1 MSYPLWSGFYL
12 RFGDELEP
20 ALNRQI
26 HALTARL
33 LESPLPG
40 VTDLIPSY
48 TTLYVEY
55 DARTLSEA
63 RVRGWVEAQREGEA
77 GLEQTPEPPVIEIP
91 VVYDGEDLPEV
102 AQRTG
107 LSIEEVIAKHAAPRY
122 DVYALGFTPG
132 FAFMGEVDPALRL
145 PRRPSPRARV
155 PAHSVA
161 MANRQTGVYPTPSPG
176 GWNLLG
182 RTLVRLYDPH
192 RDAPFLLEPGNRV
205 RFIPSQGEPPGE
217 FAPLELLPKNPQHP
231 FLRVLEPGLLD
242 LVMDEG
248 RFMGGRYG
256 LSRSGPLDARSAG
269 LANALLDNPRGA
281 TLLEL
286 NLRGGTFEALT
297 EGVVAFSGWGM
308 VPVVNG
314 RERAP
319 FESFGLEP
327 GDVLSFK
334 TIPHGSRGYLAL
346 AGGLES
352 GRFWGSASA
361 DVRGKLGRPLEAG
374 DVLGV
379 AEVRRARP
387 GFSFTPY
394 ASFRDPT
401 VLRLLPG
408 PQASAE
414 ALAALCGGIFRVGS
428 ADRMGVRLEGPR
440 VPGSDVLSEAVPLG
454 AVQVTSQGNPIV
466 LLNDRGTLGGYA
478 KPARLH
484 PADLPKATQ
493 LRPGGKVTFRRG

>member
-1 MSYPLWSGFYL
+1 MIPLLSGFYV
-12 RFGDELEP
+12 RFGETLEP
-20 ALNRQI
+20 ALNRRI
-26 HALTARL
+26 HALTTRL
-33 LESPLPG
+33 LENLLPG
-40 VTDLIPSY
+40 VTDLIPGY

-63 RVRGWVEAQREGEA
+63 RVRGWVEARREG
-77 GLEQTPEPPVIEIP
+77 LEPVSDFSPERAAVELPA
-91 VVYDGEDLPEV
+91 VYDGEDLPEI

-107 LSIEEVIAKHAAPRY
+107 LSVEDVVAKHAAPRY

-161 MANRQTGVYPTPSPG
+161 MANHQTGVYPTPSPG

-192 RDAPFLLEPGNRV
+192 RDTPFLLEPGDRV
-205 RFIPSQGEPPGE
+205 RFIPAQGEPPGE
-217 FAPLELLPKNPQHP
+217 FAPLELLPENPTYP

-242 LVMDEG
+242 LVVDEG

-269 LANALLDNPRGA
+269 LANALVGNPRG

-297 EGVVAFSGWGM
+297 KGVVAFAGWGM

-314 RERAP
+314 QELKP
-319 FESFGLEP
+319 FGSFGLEP

-379 AEVRRARP
+379 AEVRTPRP
-387 GFSFTPY
+387 GFSFMPY
-394 ASFRDPT
+394 MAFRDPT

-414 ALAALCGGIFRVGS
+414 ALTALYNGTFSVGS

-440 VPGSDVLSEAVPLG
+440 VPGGDILSEAVPLG
-454 AVQVTSQGNPIV
+454 AVQVTSQGDPIV

-484 PADLPKATQ
+484 PADLPKAAQ
-493 LRPGGKVTFRRG
+493 LRPGSKIEFRRG

>member
-1 MSYPLWSGFYL
+1 MWNGFYI

-20 ALNRQI
+20 ALNRRI

-33 LESPLPG
+33 LEHPLPG
-40 VTDLIPSY
+40 ITDLIPGY

-55 DARTLSEA
+55 DARKLSEA
-63 RVRGWVEAQREGEA
+63 RVRRWVETQAEGPA
-77 GLEQTPEPPVIEIP
+77 LEQTPEPPVDIP

-107 LSIEEVIAKHAAPRY
+107 LSVEEVIAKHAAPLY

-161 MANRQTGVYPTPSPG
+161 MANHQTGVYPTPSPG

-192 RDAPFLLEPGNRV
+192 RDAPFLLGPGNHV

-217 FAPLELLPKNPQHP
+217 PLPLELLPENPTHP

-242 LVMDEG
+242 LVVDEG
-248 RFMGGRYG
+248 RFLGGRYG

-269 LANALLDNPRGA
+269 LANALLGNSKGA
-281 TLLEL
+281 ALLEL
-286 NLRGGTFEALT
+286 NLRGGTFEALAK
-297 EGVVAFSGWGM
+297 GVVAFAGWGM
-308 VPVVNG
+308 LPLVNG
-314 RERAP
+314 QEVTP
-319 FESFGLEP
+319 FQSFGLEK

-334 TIPHGSRGYLAL
+334 TTPQGSRGYLAV

-352 GRFWGSASA
+352 GRFWGSASV
-361 DVRGKLGRPLEAG
+361 DVRGKLGRPLTAG

-379 AEVRRARP
+379 AAVKSPRP
-387 GFSFTPY
+387 GYSFTPY
-394 ASFRDPT
+394 VSFRDPT

-408 PQASAE
+408 PQSSKE
-414 ALAALCGGIFRVGS
+414 ALAALYSGTFRVGS

-440 VPGSDVLSEAVPLG
+440 VPGGDVLSEAVPIG
-454 AVQVTSQGNPIV
+454 AVQVTSEGDPIV

-484 PADLPKATQ
+484 PADLFKAAQ
-493 LRPGGKVTFRRG
+493 LRPGGEVRFRGE

>member
-1 MSYPLWSGFYL
+1 MIPLLSGFYV
-12 RFGDELEP
+12 RFGDALEP

-33 LESPLPG
+33 LENPLPG
-40 VTDLIPSY
+40 VTDLIPGY
-48 TTLYVEY
+48 TTLFVEY
-55 DARTLSEA
+55 DARTLSGA
-63 RVRGWVEAQREGEA
+63 RVRAWVEAQRERET
-77 GLEQTPEPPVIEIP
+77 GLEQAPEPFTVEIP
-91 VVYDGEDLPEV
+91 VVYDGEDLPEI

-161 MANRQTGVYPTPSPG
+161 TANHQTGVYPTPSPG

-192 RDAPFLLEPGNRV
+192 RDAPFLLGPGNRV

-217 FAPLELLPKNPQHP
+217 FAPLELLPREPTHP

-269 LANALLDNPRGA
+269 LANALLGNFRGA
-281 TLLEL
+281 ALLEL
-286 NLRGGTFEALT
+286 NLRGGTFEALAT
-297 EGVVAFSGWGM
+297 GVVAFAGWGM

-314 RERAP
+314 QEVEP
-319 FESFGLEP
+319 FESFGLEQ
-327 GDVLSFK
+327 GDVLSFR

-346 AGGLES
+346 AGGLGS
-352 GRFWGSASA
+352 GRFWGSASV

-379 AEVRRARP
+379 AEVRSPRP
-387 GFSFTPY
+387 GYSFVPY
-394 ASFRDPT
+394 GPFQDPT

-414 ALAALCGGIFRVGS
+414 ALTALCGGTFRVGS
-428 ADRMGVRLEGPR
+428 ADRMGVCLEGPR
-440 VPGSDVLSEAVPLG
+440 VPGGDVLSEAVPLG
-454 AVQVTSQGNPIV
+454 AVQVTSQGDPIV

-484 PADLPKATQ
+484 PADLPKAAQ
-493 LRPGGKVTFRRG
+493 LGPGSEVRFRRG

>member
-1 MSYPLWSGFYL
+1 MNYPLWSGLYL

-20 ALNRQI
+20 SLNRQI
-26 HALTARL
+26 HALNARL
-33 LESPLPG
+33 LEDPLPG
-40 VTDLIPSY
+40 VTDLIPGY

-55 DARTLSEA
+55 DARKLSEA
-63 RVRGWVEAQREGEA
+63 RVRGWVEGQAAEEPE
-77 GLEQTPEPPVIEIP
+77 LEQAPEPPVVEIP

-107 LSIEEVIAKHAAPRY
+107 LSVEDVIVKHAAPRY

-132 FAFMGEVDPALRL
+132 FAFMGEVDPAIRL

-161 MANRQTGVYPTPSPG
+161 TANHQTGVYPTPSPG

-192 RDAPFLLEPGNRV
+192 RGAPFLLGPGQHV

-217 FAPLELLPKNPQHP
+217 FAPLELLPAEPAHP

-242 LVMDEG
+242 LVVDEG
-248 RFMGGRYG
+248 RFLGGRYG

-269 LANALLDNPRGA
+269 LANALLGNSKGA
-281 TLLEL
+281 ALLEL
-286 NLRGGTFEALT
+286 NLRGGAFEALNK
-297 EGVVAFSGWGM
+297 GVVAFAGWGM
-308 VPVVNG
+308 VPRVNG
-314 RERAP
+314 QEVASFQS
-319 FESFGLEP
+319 FELAE

-334 TIPHGSRGYLAL
+334 TTPRGSRGYLAT

-352 GRFWGSASA
+352 GRFWGSASV
-361 DVRGKLGRPLEAG
+361 DVRGKIGRPLETG

-379 AEVRRARP
+379 AEVRSPRP
-387 GFSFTPY
+387 GFSFEPY
-394 ASFRDPT
+394 ISFRNPT

-408 PQASAE
+408 PQASKE
-414 ALAALCGGIFRVGS
+414 ALAALCGSTFRVGS
-428 ADRMGVRLEGPR
+428 ADRMGIRLEGPR
-440 VPGSDVLSEAVPLG
+440 VPGGDVLSEAVPLG
-454 AVQVTSQGNPIV
+454 AVQVTSEGDPIV
-466 LLNDRGTLGGYA
+466 LLNDRGTLGGYT

-484 PADLPKATQ
+484 PADLPKAAQ
-493 LRPGGKVTFRRG
+493 LGLGGEVRFRRA